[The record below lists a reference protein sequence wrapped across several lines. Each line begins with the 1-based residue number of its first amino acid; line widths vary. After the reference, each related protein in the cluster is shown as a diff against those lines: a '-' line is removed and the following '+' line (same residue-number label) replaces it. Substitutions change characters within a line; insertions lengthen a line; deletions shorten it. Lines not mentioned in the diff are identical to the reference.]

1 VIFSSS
7 QTTNENL
14 ASKTELGEQIF
25 ECILQWYPD
34 EETTAKLT
42 GMLLEMNVE
51 EIEKLTQDNELLK
64 CKANEAYTALTTQ
77 K

>member
-1 VIFSSS
+1 MIFSSS

-42 GMLLEMNVE
+42 GMLLEMNVK

-64 CKANEAYTALTTQ
+64 CKATEAYTALTTQ